1 MALRV
6 VIVLG
11 TFACSFGQPLPN
23 IIVCVVD
30 DLGWNG
36 LGFNTFADSTTRANN
51 TEVLTPTINHLAR
64 TGVILDNFYAY
75 KFCSPSR
82 ASLLTGRLPGHG
94 IQLNNLGMTAKTG
107 CNINLTM
114 IPKKLKQ
121 AGYRTHQVFNYAA
134 K

>member
-1 MALRV
+1 MEFRFL
-6 VIVLG
+6 VLFG
-11 TFACSFGQPLPN
+11 TLCFGKPLPN

-36 LGFNTFADSTTRANN
+36 LGFNTFADSHTRANN
-51 TEVLTPTINHLAR
+51 TEVLTPTINQLAR

-94 IQLNNLGMTAKTG
+94 IQLKNLGMTSKTG
-107 CNINLTM
+107 CNVNLTM
-114 IPKKLKQ
+114 IPKKLKR
-121 AGYRTHQVFNYAA
+121 AGYRTHQV
-134 K
+134 